1 MKKTDLIA
9 AMVEHGMRRQDA
21 SAALD
26 VLAKVASDTVAAGQ
40 PFALPGIASIQI
52 VERPAR
58 TGRNPATGE
67 VIQIAAKRALK
78 LKPVKALKDMV

>member
-1 MKKTDLIA
+1 MKKNELIS
-9 AMVEHGMRRQDA
+9 AMIEHGMSKQEA
-21 SAALD
+21 STALD
-26 VLAKVASDTVAAGQ
+26 VLAKIAADTVAAGQ
-40 PFALPGIASIQI
+40 PFALPGIASIQL
-52 VERPAR
+52 VERAAR

>member
-26 VLAKVASDTVAAGQ
+26 VLAKVASDTVSAGQ